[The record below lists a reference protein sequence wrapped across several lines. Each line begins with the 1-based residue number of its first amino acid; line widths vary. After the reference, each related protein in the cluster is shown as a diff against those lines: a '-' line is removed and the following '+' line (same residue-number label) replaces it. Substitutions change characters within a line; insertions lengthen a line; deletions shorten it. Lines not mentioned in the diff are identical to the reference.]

1 MKIGYAR
8 VSTKDQNLDSQIE
21 LLALENC
28 GKIYKEKISG
38 KNSHRPKLLEMLNTL
53 RPGDTV
59 IVTKLDRLAR
69 SLKDLLFLVDEI
81 HSSQANLISITDKID
96 TSSPAGKFFF
106 HVFGAIAEFERDMIR
121 ERTKIGLDS
130 ARAKGRIG
138 GRPSGLPP
146 EDFAKALLVKE
157 KSVAGMPMTQIAK
170 MLKLSRST
178 VYRYYNYALD
188 YENNKK

>member
-8 VSTKDQNLDSQIE
+8 VSTKDQNLDSQIDLLNSENCEKIYLEKVSGKTSNRPE
-21 LLALENC
+21 LLQL
-28 GKIYKEKISG
+28 
-38 KNSHRPKLLEMLNTL
+38 LNTL
-53 RPGDTV
+53 RKGDTV

-69 SLKDLLFLVDEI
+69 SLKDLISLVEEI
-81 HSSQANLISITDKID
+81 HSREANFISLSDKID

-106 HVFGAIAEFERDMIR
+106 HVFGAIAEFERDMIS
-121 ERTKIGLDS
+121 ERTKIGLNS
-130 ARAKGRIG
+130 ARAKGRVG

-157 KSVAGMPMTQIAK
+157 KSYAGMPMTQIAK

-178 VYRYYNYALD
+178 VYRYYNYAVD
-188 YENNKK
+188 HENNKK